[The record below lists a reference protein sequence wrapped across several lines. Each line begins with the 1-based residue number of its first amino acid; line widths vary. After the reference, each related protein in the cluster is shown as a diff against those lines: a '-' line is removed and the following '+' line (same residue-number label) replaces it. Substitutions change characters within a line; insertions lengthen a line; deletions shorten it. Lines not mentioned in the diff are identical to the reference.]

1 MMIKL
6 DMTEYKKPKTQEDY
20 DKIARLYA
28 LAEKLHVK
36 IGGKHESVYT
46 VRNR

>member
-1 MMIKL
+1 MKKQYIRVKPL
-6 DMTEYKKPKTQEDY
+6 PDMPLRDKDKTKYYEKQ

-36 IGGKHESVYT
+36 IGGKE
-46 VRNR
+46 